1 MAGVDYAHQRDIV
14 DQFTRQAEVF
24 ADKHSSMHHFLHPTA
39 VLAEMKRACAPGGK
53 AVVIDATLVPAKA
66 EGYNAF
72 EKLRDPSHTRAM
84 PLEELPSLMQQSG
97 LTVEHTRSYWCGGR
111 WSWTRILHSDRLRAR
126 RKTNLAISPIVPG
139 SDSATLAKMFQHRSR
154 V

>member
-1 MAGVDYAHQRDIV
+1 MAGVDYAHQRDIM
-14 DQFTRQAEVF
+14 DQFTRQAEAF
-24 ADKHSSMHHFLHPTA
+24 ADKHRSMHHFLHPAA

-97 LTVEHTRSYWCGGR
+97 LTVEHTRSYW
-111 WSWTRILHSDRLRAR
+111 WEVELDAHLALRQIT
-126 RKTNLAISPIVPG
+126 RKTQDELSHIAHCSG
-139 SDSATLAKMFQHRSR
+139 K
-154 V
+154 